1 MSAESFYNI
10 LGVEETASKD
20 DIKKA
25 YRALSMKHHPDKN
38 PGNTECVSKFQ
49 KINEAYETL
58 GDEQKRNE
66 YDMVGKNPFANMSG
80 HGVPMDDIF
89 SAIFGG
95 GFPGFPGGGFPGF
108 PGGGGGFPGMP
119 PGAKIHIFHGGHPM
133 NFVQQQTLQKPPPIQ
148 NIVTINLEQ
157 VLTGA
162 TVPVDIERWI
172 IEGGNKI
179 FEKETVYVT
188 IPKGADD
195 NEMLLLTDKGNVL
208 TDTNKGDIK
217 IFIKIQN
224 DTLFKRAGLDLILEK
239 NISLKDALC
248 GFSFE
253 IKYINGKSYTLNNNS
268 GNIIQQGYRKIIPKM
283 GLSRDEHIGNLN
295 VIFHVDF
302 PEKLTEEQMVKLRET
317 L

>member
-1 MSAESFYNI
+1 
-10 LGVEETASKD
+10 
-20 DIKKA
+20 
-25 YRALSMKHHPDKN
+25 
-38 PGNTECVSKFQ
+38 
-49 KINEAYETL
+49 
-58 GDEQKRNE
+58 
-66 YDMVGKNPFANMSG
+66 
-80 HGVPMDDIF
+80 
-89 SAIFGG
+89 
-95 GFPGFPGGGFPGF
+95 
-108 PGGGGGFPGMP
+108 
-119 PGAKIHIFHGGHPM
+119 
-133 NFVQQQTLQKPPPIQ
+133 
-148 NIVTINLEQ
+148 